1 MKKIISIIYINMG
14 IGDYLKPLGNLFGI
28 NPITSKSTA
37 GFRKYADIRQKNNDR
52 GFRNGK
58 YYDYLDVEKGR
69 KKNKSFTDKVDK
81 FLKGNGKKVKKI
93 NYKANVKNKKGQKLT
108 LIRPPLRNP

>member
-1 MKKIISIIYINMG
+1 MG

-28 NPITSKSTA
+28 NPLTSKSTA

-69 KKNKSFTDKVDK
+69 KKTNKATAKI
-81 FLKGNGKKVKKI
+81 LKPLLPGKKVKKI